1 MKKNIFLLI
10 GLVMAV
16 LTFGSCSDDDNDA
29 VGTQNPE
36 QEVSG
41 VYVGSWHQ
49 SLANSSGEVQEEK
62 DADGMITLEP
72 GEQWVVKLNVSK
84 AAPVIPNAFTDVANC
99 SGNSNSGYLIVNTK
113 SVNLTNFSARLKDGV
128 LTLVYQTEVK
138 SGRKT
143 FTATNTFTGVLQAP
157 GEDL

>member
-10 GLVMAV
+10 GIVMTV

-36 QEVSG
+36 QEVVG

-49 SLANSSGEVQEEK
+49 SLANSSGEVQEEH
-62 DADGMITLEP
+62 DADGMITIEP
-72 GEQWVVKLNVSK
+72 GEQWIVKLSVS
-84 AAPVIPNAFTDVANC
+84 AAKPVITSAFTDVANC
-99 SGNSNSGYLIVNTK
+99 SGNSTNGYLIVNTK
-113 SVNLTNFSARLKDGV
+113 AANLGNFTARQKDGV
-128 LTLVYQTEVK
+128 LTLVYQTEVR

-143 FTATNTFTGVLQAP
+143 FTATNTFTGVLKTADTEQ
-157 GEDL
+157 